1 MKCVSLSLKISLSCE
16 LAKASGVE
24 TVSTFTKNGIGFNEI
39 TLYWMIT
46 NINVA
51 QILYILFICGC
62 QYHPPFR
69 QTRKL
74 PYSFK
79 WFILWGHTFKKMTHI
94 WNINMNVQVP
104 IYKIYPPCCHYYYLE
119 LCNKILWKYMWYE
132 STCFS
137 CASLWNISLPRI
149 QNVTPVMWW
158 YSTEFLRVLHLF
170 FSYTSYKPLFTSPS
184 SVKKKW
190 VWLYFWFFSCNS
202 LVYQAQFCSGIILW
216 RKKNTEELFLLVI
229 NEHISW

>member
-1 MKCVSLSLKISLSCE
+1 MTLSLKWIIWSVLKQKNIKIFLCVNCIRCVTIWYCFKIWNVCLYHLKISLSCE

-46 NINVA
+46 NINVT
-51 QILYILFICGC
+51 QTLYILFVCGC

-79 WFILWGHTFKKMTHI
+79 WFILWGHTFKKTTHI
-94 WNINMNVQVP
+94 WNINMNIQVP
-104 IYKIYPPCCHYYYLE
+104 VYKIYPPCYHYYLE
-119 LCNKILWKYMWYE
+119 LYNKIFWKYMWYE
-132 STCFS
+132 SRCFS
-137 CASLWNISLPRI
+137 CSSLWNISLPRI

-158 YSTEFLRVLHLF
+158 DSTEF
-170 FSYTSYKPLFTSPS
+170 
-184 SVKKKW
+184 
-190 VWLYFWFFSCNS
+190 
-202 LVYQAQFCSGIILW
+202 
-216 RKKNTEELFLLVI
+216 
-229 NEHISW
+229 